1 MHLKLEKTNFARS
14 ILLNLSYLML
24 LTCFICLCIILCPW
38 VAHGMKIITSSVFNI
53 CVCLVFVSFFQT
65 LAFSTLKSKM
75 HLILLD
81 KKLTIFQGMKAT
93 YHLNATYHLTQ
104 LVCLTL
110 LKNKSKMNPS
120 FFNKLFIL
128 NMDLLMLKITFQFP
142 RRFWPPLAVGNKIYR
157 SLSFCSG

>member
-14 ILLNLSYLML
+14 ILLNRSYLML
-24 LTCFICLCIILCPW
+24 LTCFVCLCIILCPW
-38 VAHGMKIITSSVFNI
+38 VAHGTKIITSSVLNI
-53 CVCLVFVSFFQT
+53 CVCLVYVSFFRT

-81 KKLTIFQGMKAT
+81 KKTKRFSRYESYISFESHISSDTA
-93 YHLNATYHLTQ
+93 
-104 LVCLTL
+104 CLFNS
-110 LKNKSKMNPS
+110 LKNESKMNPS
-120 FFNKLFIL
+120 FFNKLCIL

-142 RRFWPPLAVGNKIYR
+142 RRFRPPLSVGNKIYR

>member
-38 VAHGMKIITSSVFNI
+38 VAHETKIITSSVFNI
-53 CVCLVFVSFFQT
+53 CVCLVFVSFFRT

-81 KKLTIFQGMKAT
+81 KKLNVFQGMKAT
-93 YHLNATYHLTQ
+93 YHLKATSNTA
-104 LVCLTL
+104 CLFDS
-110 LKNKSKMNPS
+110 LKNESKMNPS

-128 NMDLLMLKITFQFP
+128 NMDLLMLKIIFQFP
-142 RRFWPPLAVGNKIYR
+142 RRFRPPLSVGNKIYR

>member
-1 MHLKLEKTNFARS
+1 
-14 ILLNLSYLML
+14 ML
-24 LTCFICLCIILCPW
+24 LTCFICLCIILCTW
-38 VAHGMKIITSSVFNI
+38 VAHGTKIITSSAFNI
-53 CVCLVFVSFFQT
+53 CVCLVFVSFFRT

-81 KKLTIFQGMKAT
+81 KKPKRFSRYESYISFESYISSNTA
-93 YHLNATYHLTQ
+93 
-104 LVCLTL
+104 CLFDS
-110 LKNKSKMNPS
+110 LKKKKESKMNPS

-142 RRFWPPLAVGNKIYR
+142 RRFRPPLSVGNKIYR

>member
-1 MHLKLEKTNFARS
+1 
-14 ILLNLSYLML
+14 ML

-38 VAHGMKIITSSVFNI
+38 VAHGTKIITSSVFNI
-53 CVCLVFVSFFQT
+53 CVCLVFVSFFRT

-81 KKLTIFQGMKAT
+81 KKLNVFQGMKAA
-93 YHLNATYHLTQ
+93 YHLKATYHLTQ

-110 LKNKSKMNPS
+110 LKNESKMNPS

-128 NMDLLMLKITFQFP
+128 NIDLLTLKITFQFP
-142 RRFWPPLAVGNKIYR
+142 RCFRSPLSVGNKIYR

>member
-38 VAHGMKIITSSVFNI
+38 VAHGTKIITSFVFNI
-53 CVCLVFVSFFQT
+53 CVCLVFVSFFRT

-81 KKLTIFQGMKAT
+81 KKTKRFSRYESYISFESYISSNTA
-93 YHLNATYHLTQ
+93 
-104 LVCLTL
+104 CLFDSL
-110 LKNKSKMNPS
+110 KMNTKRILS
-120 FFNKLFIL
+120 LINCLF
-128 NMDLLMLKITFQFP
+128 
-142 RRFWPPLAVGNKIYR
+142 
-157 SLSFCSG
+157 

>member
-1 MHLKLEKTNFARS
+1 MHLKLEKTNFTRS

-38 VAHGMKIITSSVFNI
+38 VAHGTKIITSSVFNI
-53 CVCLVFVSFFQT
+53 CVCLVFVSFFRT

-81 KKLTIFQGMKAT
+81 KKLNVFQGMKAT
-93 YHLNATYHLTQ
+93 YHLKATSHLTQ

-110 LKNKSKMNPS
+110 LKNESKMNPS
-120 FFNKLFIL
+120 FFNKLFFFKYGSPNL
-128 NMDLLMLKITFQFP
+128 
-142 RRFWPPLAVGNKIYR
+142 
-157 SLSFCSG
+157 C

>member
-1 MHLKLEKTNFARS
+1 
-14 ILLNLSYLML
+14 ML

-38 VAHGMKIITSSVFNI
+38 VAHGTKIITSSVFNI
-53 CVCLVFVSFFQT
+53 CVCLVFVSFFRT

-81 KKLTIFQGMKAT
+81 KKTKRFSRYESYISIESCISSNSLFDS
-93 YHLNATYHLTQ
+93 
-104 LVCLTL
+104 
-110 LKNKSKMNPS
+110 LKNESKMNPS

-142 RRFWPPLAVGNKIYR
+142 RRFRPPLSVGNKIYR
-157 SLSFCSG
+157 SLSFCSGYGVIPY

>member
-1 MHLKLEKTNFARS
+1 MEKTNFARS

-38 VAHGMKIITSSVFNI
+38 VAHGTKIITSSVFNI
-53 CVCLVFVSFFQT
+53 CVCLVFVSFFRT
-65 LAFSTLKSKM
+65 IAFSTLKSKM

-81 KKLTIFQGMKAT
+81 KKLNVFQGMK
-93 YHLNATYHLTQ
+93 ATYHLTQ

-110 LKNKSKMNPS
+110 LKNESKMNPS
-120 FFNKLFIL
+120 FFKKLFIL
-128 NMDLLMLKITFQFP
+128 NMDLLTLKITFQFP
-142 RRFWPPLAVGNKIYR
+142 RRFRSPLSVGNKIYR